1 MTIDTRKETTRA
13 KLARWLDKLVALQI
27 RRPAVVLLAVLAVS
41 VPALILSL
49 RLDLK
54 TDFAELLPE
63 NKPSVL
69 ELNRVRKRMLS
80 ASTLSVVAKSKDTA
94 ALERFVDEMVP
105 RISALGPAYVTN
117 VDPGVQELQRFVEK
131 NKLLFAPFEDIQKIH
146 DDVAERYGHSMAKA
160 MGTSLLDDD
169 EEKEEEKPGSTK
181 VTGDL
186 LSDIR
191 SRVDEITAREK
202 KNHPHAE
209 GYYLSDDRAT
219 IVLLIKTPIEMSDL
233 ARQHEMLGLV
243 NKIIAEVN
251 PKRLAP
257 DMQIAF
263 TGDLITG
270 PENYRTIKNDLTDV
284 GELGLL
290 LILGVVFLY
299 FLQVRTLVSLAATI
313 GIGLVWTFAVAR
325 LAIGHLNTSTGFL
338 VSIIAG
344 NGINFGIIYMA
355 RYLEAR
361 NRDKLDVA
369 AAIRVAHRE
378 TWLATLASSATA
390 MCAYGSL
397 AITDFKGFKHF
408 GVIGGSGMALCWL
421 ATYLAIPP
429 MLSLSERVS
438 SAVVADNSLRGRAQG
453 SYGRV
458 FGYLCNRFHRI
469 IVLVGVVVGLGS
481 AVLAFRFFYQ
491 DPMEYD
497 LRKIRNEPRIQSEA
511 QRISGEVDDIVGRIG
526 QEGMAILVDRLD
538 QVAPLKATLDQR
550 RDAVPKAERPFDKVV
565 TMFEML
571 PPRQEEKIEMID
583 RTARKLRRG
592 YERGIFSEKEWS
604 QIDELLPREKL
615 RPIGLADLPDKM
627 AAPFTEIDGTRGR
640 IVYIVPRTDRSVWNA
655 EYLHTWADSYRETKL
670 PSGEV
675 ILGSGRAV
683 IISDML
689 HAVAEDAPKAIVA
702 SFAGTMLVILLTF
715 GLKRVCLGVLS
726 TIVLGTCLMLAF
738 MHLKGI
744 KFTFLNFVVLPI
756 TLGIGAD
763 YAINIMRRVEIE
775 GDEGIAKAVVETGG
789 AVVLCS
795 LTTILGYSALLFS
808 INRAISG
815 FGMAAAFGEVAC
827 LSSALLVLPSA
838 IIWLQRRRARG

>member
-1 MTIDTRKETTRA
+1 MTIETRKETSRT
-13 KLARWLDKLVALQI
+13 KIARWLDKLVALQI
-27 RRPAVVLLAVLAVS
+27 RRPAIVLLVVLALS
-41 VPALILSL
+41 VPALLLSL
-49 RLDLK
+49 RLGLK

-80 ASTLSVVAKSKDTA
+80 ASTLSVVAKSKDATA
-94 ALERFVDEMVP
+94 LKRFVDELAP

-117 VDPGVQELQRFVEK
+117 VDPGVQELQLFVEK
-131 NKLLFAPFEDIQKIH
+131 NKLLFAPFEEIQKIH
-146 DDVAERYGHSMAKA
+146 DDVAERYGDAVAKE
-160 MGTSLLDDD
+160 MGTTLLDDN
-169 EEKEEEKPGSTK
+169 EKKPTE
-181 VTGDL
+181 DL

-191 SRVDEITAREK
+191 NRVDVITAREN
-202 KNHPHAE
+202 KNHPHSE
-209 GYYLSDDRAT
+209 GYYLSDDRTT
-219 IVLLIKTPIEMSDL
+219 IVLLIKTPIEVSDL
-233 ARQHEMLGLV
+233 ARQHKMIGMV
-243 NKIIAEVN
+243 KQAIADVD
-251 PKRLAP
+251 PKRLAS

-263 TGDLITG
+263 SGDLITG
-270 PENYRTIKNDLTDV
+270 PENFRTIKNDLTDV
-284 GELGLL
+284 GELGIV
-290 LILGVVFLY
+290 LILGVVFLF
-299 FLQVRTLVSLAATI
+299 FLQVRTLVALAATI
-313 GIGLVWTFAVAR
+313 GIGLVWTFALAR
-325 LAIGHLNTSTGFL
+325 LAIGYLNTSTGFL

-361 NRDKLDVA
+361 NREKLDVP

-378 TWLATLASSATA
+378 TWLATLASSAAA

-397 AITDFKGFKHF
+397 IITDFKGFKHF
-408 GVIGGSGMALCWL
+408 GIIGGAGMALCWL
-421 ATYLAIPP
+421 ATYLVIPSI
-429 MLSLSERVS
+429 LSLSERVS
-438 SAVVADNSLRGRAQG
+438 SSVVADNSLRGKAQA
-453 SYGRV
+453 SYGRL

-469 IVLVGVVVGLGS
+469 IVMLGVAAGIVS
-481 AVLAFRFFYQ
+481 AVLAFRFFYK

-497 LRKIRNEPRIQSEA
+497 LKKIRNQPRVQSEA

-526 QEGMAILVDRLD
+526 QEGVAILVDRID
-538 QVAPLKATLDQR
+538 QVAPLKAALDQR
-550 RDAVPKAERPFDKVV
+550 RNIVPKSERPFDKVV
-565 TMFEML
+565 TIFDLL
-571 PPRQEEKIEMID
+571 PPRQVEKIEMIE
-583 RTARKLRRG
+583 RTSRKLRHAYKHG
-592 YERGIFSEKEWS
+592 FFSEKEWS
-604 QIDELLPREKL
+604 QVDELLPRERLK
-615 RPIGLADLPDKM
+615 PITLSDLPEKM

-655 EYLHTWADSYRETKL
+655 EYLRTWANSYRETQL

-675 ILGSGRAV
+675 VLGSGRAV

-689 HAVAEDAPKAIVA
+689 KAMAEDAPKAVIA
-702 SFAGTMLVILLTF
+702 SFVGTMLVILLTF
-715 GLKRVCLGVLS
+715 GFRRICLGVLS
-726 TIVLGTCLMLAF
+726 TVVLGTCLMLAF
-738 MHLKGI
+738 MYLKGI

-763 YAINIMRRVEIE
+763 YAINIMQRVEIQ
-775 GDEGIAKAVVETGG
+775 GDKGISKAVIETGG

-838 IIWLQRRRARG
+838 IIWLQRKRG

>member
-1 MTIDTRKETTRA
+1 MTIETRKETSRA
-13 KLARWLDKLVALQI
+13 KIARWLDKLIALQI
-27 RRPAVVLLAVLAVS
+27 RRPAVVLLVILALS
-41 VPALILSL
+41 VPALLLSL

-80 ASTLSVVAKSKDTA
+80 ASTISVVAKSKDA
-94 ALERFVDEMVP
+94 MALKCFVDELAP

-117 VDPGVQELQRFVEK
+117 VDPGVQEQQLFVEK
-131 NKLLFAPFEDIQKIH
+131 NKLLFAPFEEIQKIH
-146 DDVAERYGHSMAKA
+146 DDVDERYGDALAKE
-160 MGTSLLDDD
+160 MGTTLLDD
-169 EEKEEEKPGSTK
+169 EEKKPDGTS
-181 VTGDL
+181 VTGDM

-191 SRVDEITAREK
+191 NRVDEITAREN
-202 KNHPHAE
+202 KNHPHSE
-209 GYYLSDDRAT
+209 GYYLSDDRTT

-233 ARQHEMLGLV
+233 AHQHKMISLV
-243 NKIIAEVN
+243 KQAIADVD
-251 PKRLAP
+251 PKRLAA

-263 TGDLITG
+263 SGDLITG
-270 PENYRTIKNDLTDV
+270 PENFRTIKNDLTDV
-284 GELGLL
+284 GVLGLV
-290 LILGVVFLY
+290 LILGVVFLF
-299 FLQVRTLVSLAATI
+299 FLQVRTLIALAATI
-313 GIGLVWTFAVAR
+313 GIGLVWTFALAS
-325 LAIGHLNTSTGFL
+325 LAIGYLNTSTGFL

-361 NRDKLDVA
+361 NRGKLNVPE
-369 AAIRVAHRE
+369 AIRIAHRE

-397 AITDFKGFKHF
+397 VITDFKGFKHF
-408 GVIGGSGMALCWL
+408 GIIGGAGMVLCWL
-421 ATYLAIPP
+421 ATYLVIPS

-438 SAVVADNSLRGRAQG
+438 SAVVADNSLRSKAQA
-453 SYGRV
+453 SYGRL
-458 FGYLCNRFHRI
+458 FSYLCNRFHRI
-469 IVLVGVVVGLGS
+469 ILVLGVAIGIVS

-497 LRKIRNEPRIQSEA
+497 LKKIRNQPRVQSEA

-526 QEGMAILVDRLD
+526 QEGMAILVDRID
-538 QVAPLKATLDQR
+538 QVAPLKAALDQR
-550 RDAVPKAERPFDKVV
+550 RDGVSKAERPFDKVV
-565 TMFEML
+565 TIFDLL
-571 PPRQEEKIEMID
+571 PTRQEDKIEMIE
-583 RTARKLRRG
+583 RTSRKLHRAYKRG
-592 YERGIFSEKEWS
+592 FFSEQEWS

-615 RPIGLADLPDKM
+615 KPIALIDLPEKM

-655 EYLHTWADSYRETKL
+655 KYLHTWANSYRETKL

-689 HAVAEDAPKAIVA
+689 KAVAEDAPKAIIA
-702 SFAGTMLVILLTF
+702 SFVGTMIVILLTF
-715 GLKRVCLGVLS
+715 GFRRICLGVL
-726 TIVLGTCLMLAF
+726 TTVILGTCLMLAF

-744 KFTFLNFVVLPI
+744 KFTFLNFAVLPI

-763 YAINIMRRVEIE
+763 YAINIMCRVEIQ
-775 GDEGIAKAVVETGG
+775 GDKGISKAIIETGG
-789 AVVLCS
+789 AVILCS

-838 IIWLQRRRARG
+838 IIWLQRRRG